1 MRLNWF
7 VSIKYLLWSVT
18 IASFISA
25 CSNSY
30 PDIELNITE
39 CAPMPVSRAA
49 AISFVIDGNAYIF
62 GGRDSLG
69 NYCNDMWKYDATN
82 DTWEAL
88 GTTPLKS
95 RVNATACVHDG
106 VAYIGLGF
114 NGTYNDSNS
123 YLSDWWRFSPHTNQ
137 WEQLSPFP
145 TNETAHAISFVGEH
159 KLYVGYGFKR
169 TYERNMYCYDIET
182 NSWTFIDVH
191 LDRNPLTFPIRSFG
205 GVGCTCQDRHFAGTG
220 FRQHSLN
227 WWGEFLPQ
235 GEWVRWKNVPG
246 YKRTLAACTATD
258 EYIYV
263 IGGMY
268 YGGVNTSGK
277 VLNDILRYNPQFNTW
292 QHVGTLPSIGLI
304 NHVAF
309 SIDQRI
315 YVGLGED
322 EEIKIT
328 NRLYCIYEK

>member
-88 GTTPLKS
+88 GATPLKS

-114 NGTYNDSNS
+114 NGTYYNS
-123 YLSDWWRFSPHTNQ
+123 TGYLTDWWSYNPEKKHWKQLSD
-137 WEQLSPFP
+137 FP
-145 TNETAHAISFVGEH
+145 GNTTARAISMAGDGE
-159 KLYVGYGFKR
+159 LIVGYGFCY
-169 TYERNMYCYDIET
+169 TYERDMYHYDIIEDT
-182 NSWTFIDVH
+182 WTFIDVH
-191 LDRNPLTFPIRSFG
+191 LDRNPLTFPMRSFG
-205 GVGCTCQDRHFAGTG
+205 GVGTACQGRYFVGTG
-220 FRQHSLN
+220 FRKHSLN
-227 WWGEFLPQ
+227 WWGEFNPE
-235 GEWVRWKNVPG
+235 GTWIKRKDVP
-246 YKRTLAACTATD
+246 YSRTTAACTSTPN
-258 EYIYV
+258 YVYV
-263 IGGMY
+263 IGGMHW
-268 YGGVNTSGK
+268 GGVNTTGK
-277 VLNDILRYNPQFNTW
+277 VLEDIQQYDPKNNSWRNVGHLPNGGLFN
-292 QHVGTLPSIGLI
+292 HI
-304 NHVAF
+304 AF
-309 SIDQRI
+309 SIGDRI
-315 YVGLGED
+315 YAGLGED
-322 EEIKIT
+322 ENFAT
-328 NRLYCIYEK
+328 NNRLYCIHEK

>member
-7 VSIKYLLWSVT
+7 ISIKYLLWSIAIVT
-18 IASFISA
+18 FTSA
-25 CSNSY
+25 CSDMY
-30 PDIELNITE
+30 PDIQLRIIE
-39 CAPMPVSRAA
+39 CAPMPVSRATA
-49 AISFVIDGNAYIF
+49 VSFVIDGNAYIF

-69 NYCNDMWKYDATN
+69 NYCNDMWKYDATT

-88 GTTPLKS
+88 GTTPLKG

-123 YLSDWWRFSPHTNQ
+123 YLSDWWRFIPYTNQ

-145 TNETAHAISFVGEH
+145 SNETAHAISFVGEH

-205 GVGCTCQDRHFAGTG
+205 GVGAACQGRYFAGTG
-220 FRQHSLN
+220 FRKHSLS
-227 WWGEFLPQ
+227 WWGEFHTEGKWTKCKDIPN
-235 GEWVRWKNVPG
+235 G
-246 YKRTLAACTATD
+246 RTTAACTSTQD
-258 EYIYV
+258 FVYV
-263 IGGMY
+263 IGGMHW
-268 YGGVNTSGK
+268 GGVNTTGK
-277 VLNDILRYNPQFNTW
+277 VLEDIQQYDPQNNSWRNVGRLPNGGLFN
-292 QHVGTLPSIGLI
+292 HI
-304 NHVAF
+304 AF
-309 SIDQRI
+309 SIGNQI

-322 EEIKIT
+322 ENFIIN
-328 NRLYCIYEK
+328 NRLYCIHEK